1 MMLKAF
7 LPKIEQRYVFVG
19 SAVGAVLPL
28 LFFAISRMSGF
39 PGGFFAWAL
48 DNPSQ
53 FTLAAMPVW
62 MGLVSLQFAR
72 SKRRRLKVEAA
83 RRLQERRL
91 LHAALHDELTGIANR
106 AAFQAAA
113 REATASGLHFALLLL
128 DLDRFKLV
136 NDTKGHHAGDLLLK
150 EFAKRLSACEHS
162 RAGIG
167 VFRLGGDEFAVLVEE
182 DVAEAELE
190 RLAETIKLAVALPF
204 DLGDSRA
211 SVGVSVGIAV
221 SAHPGEPVEAI
232 LQRADLA
239 LYSAK
244 DISGPAHAFYNEAL
258 AAASLARL
266 DIDRDLV
273 RAIAVG
279 EFCLEFQPI
288 ISAETRDVTAME
300 AMVRWLHPQKGL
312 LASERFM
319 PAAERSGHISQLERW
334 VLRSACVEAVRWPSE
349 VGVTVNIS
357 RALFEDD
364 GFPASIVGCLDY
376 SGLMPSRLTIEISES
391 VLTLD
396 ETLVRGR
403 LAQLR
408 ALGVKVGV
416 QDFGLG
422 LTSLN
427 RLVGV
432 ELDRLKLERSFTE
445 SLLRDV
451 RGEGLMD
458 ALMKLGAAMRIATSV
473 EGIEDERQ
481 IEFVRHRGAS
491 EVQGHYLSGPLAA
504 DDVVD
509 FLSARKEFL
518 SSGAA

>member
-19 SAVGAVLPL
+19 SAVGAFLPL
-28 LFFAISRMSGF
+28 LFYTISRLSGF
-39 PGGFFAWAL
+39 RGSFVSWAL

-72 SKRRRLKVEAA
+72 SRRRRLKIEAS

-106 AAFQAAA
+106 AAFHAAA
-113 REATASGLHFALLLL
+113 REAAASGTNYALLLL

-150 EFAKRLSACEHS
+150 EFAKRLCACEQS
-162 RAGIG
+162 RNGVS
-167 VFRLGGDEFAVLVEE
+167 VFRLGGDEFAVLVEN
-182 DVAEAELE
+182 DFQQAELE
-190 RLAETIKLAVALPF
+190 RLADMIKLAVALPF

-211 SVGVSVGIAV
+211 SVGVSIGISISGFV
-221 SAHPGEPVEAI
+221 GEPADAV

-244 DISGPAHAFYNEAL
+244 DIPGPAHAFYNEAL

-266 DIDRDLV
+266 DMERDLI
-273 RAIAVG
+273 RAIAEG

-288 ISAETRDVTAME
+288 ISAESLEVTAME

-312 LASERFM
+312 LSAERFM

-334 VLRSACVEAVRWPSE
+334 VLRAACNDAARWPAE

-364 GFPASIVGCLDY
+364 GFPASVVGCLDY
-376 SGLMPSRLTIEISES
+376 SGLLPSRLTIEISES

-396 ETLVRGR
+396 EALVRGR

-445 SLLRDV
+445 SLLHDV

-473 EGIEDERQ
+473 DGIEDERQ

-491 EVQGHYLSGPLAA
+491 EVQGHYLSGPMPA
-504 DDVVD
+504 DEVAE

-518 SSGAA
+518 SSGTA